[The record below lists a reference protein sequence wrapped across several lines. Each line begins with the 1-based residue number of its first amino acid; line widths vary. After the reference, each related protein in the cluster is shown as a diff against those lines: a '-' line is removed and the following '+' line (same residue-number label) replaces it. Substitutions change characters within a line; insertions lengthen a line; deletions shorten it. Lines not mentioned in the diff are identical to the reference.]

1 MNKCSTCRGYNT
13 IVDVDGEEK
22 AYDCPM
28 CAGSGLA
35 SDEADTLAWYDSGC
49 PADSERSILTDLI
62 EGVRDFADDSVWEDN
77 PDIGLL
83 ELADRAEARLKGLD
97 DE

>member
-62 EGVRDFADDSVWEDN
+62 EGMRAAAEMNPGSAHSRHIRAACDHAEKRMREVTGDD
-77 PDIGLL
+77 
-83 ELADRAEARLKGLD
+83 
-97 DE
+97 

>member
-62 EGVRDFADDSVWEDN
+62 A
-77 PDIGLL
+77 
-83 ELADRAEARLKGLD
+83 ELRPYERYTLTEYTVIKNAVDRAEARLREVTG